1 MTFVALSIPD
11 WPTGAASNDLLA
23 QLLAVAPRAAINPA
37 EHLAWLDARGLDP
50 AALVERARE
59 ALAEIGVTEVFAGA
73 ARVPI
78 VAAIVASE
86 GRDVRSG
93 GLRFAGARP
102 HNSRAG
108 EPRPAFGTSRP
119 SHTTIAA
126 GAERSYLAPLP
137 LDVLSPPDK
146 LMSLFAGVG
155 LETCGDLARLSRESV
170 EVRFGR
176 DGLAVWRLARADDRR
191 PIFSARPREL
201 PNASLDWTEFST
213 TDLEQLVF
221 VLHSL
226 LRTVCDALARDGM
239 GARSLTLMLILENHT
254 TITQPVG
261 AARSTAQRTTWLRLM
276 RRALERITLPDRV
289 TGIAVQVDTVGAP
302 EVRQGDL
309 FDPGF
314 ASAGAAE
321 GAVAHVMDLQG
332 DAVVALQRCEHP
344 LLERRVRWVVE
355 QEAVRHERLRVHST
369 RNVGILAE
377 PTVTGAWRTAN
388 EPALHPMLLPAPREI
403 TVLTQSRRG
412 FAIPIHYTD
421 NNVKVSLTERLGPH
435 CLSGERWTEPFTR
448 EYHQGVRAD
457 GIVVLLYRDVP
468 SDTWYLAGW
477 WD

>member
-1 MTFVALSIPD
+1 MFSGI
-11 WPTGAASNDLLA
+11 
-23 QLLAVAPRAAINPA
+23 
-37 EHLAWLDARGLDP
+37 GLQ
-50 AALVERARE
+50 
-59 ALAEIGVTEVFAGA
+59 
-73 ARVPI
+73 
-78 VAAIVASE
+78 
-86 GRDVRSG
+86 
-93 GLRFAGARP
+93 
-102 HNSRAG
+102 
-108 EPRPAFGTSRP
+108 
-119 SHTTIAA
+119 
-126 GAERSYLAPLP
+126 
-137 LDVLSPPDK
+137 
-146 LMSLFAGVG
+146 
-155 LETCGDLARLSRESV
+155 TCGDLARLSRESV

-176 DGLAVWRLARADDRR
+176 EGLVLWQLARADDPR
-191 PIFSARPREL
+191 PIFSSRPREL

-213 TDLEQLVF
+213 SDLEQLIF

-226 LRTVCDALARDGM
+226 LKTVCDAVAADGT
-239 GARSLTLMLILENHT
+239 GARSLTLTLTLENRT
-254 TITQPVG
+254 TLTQSVG

-321 GAVAHVMDLQG
+321 GAVAHVMDLQE

-355 QEAVRHERLRVHST
+355 KSHEPKAPSPKPKAVAPASRIQPQASGPSALGLGLRAS
-369 RNVGILAE
+369 A
-377 PTVTGAWRTAN
+377 
-388 EPALHPMLLPAPREI
+388 PALHPLLLPTPRAI

-421 NNVKVSLTERLGPH
+421 NNVKVSLTECLGPH